1 MKKYLQIVFI
11 LLMIGVLAVFGLTTL
26 NKESM
31 FGGKSKQ
38 QSNVLKADPQETVES
53 FYSWYLEYEGN
64 PLSSGAYKMSEEL
77 SPTLVEKIAQELD
90 NMDKGS
96 ADPIICAQDKPD
108 NFSTSLIEVR
118 EAEARVSVKLGFS
131 TMEKQIEIGL
141 IQEDDQWLINEI
153 VCKGEVKKAPGN
165 EVVIY
170 FNNPNNVPDE
180 PTECGLVYGVERN
193 AITAEDQE
201 ERLRLVL
208 NELFQG
214 PTAAEQELGFTS
226 IFSEK
231 TEDALISVN
240 IQRDT
245 AFINLADIRDAV
257 PGANSSCGS
266 KNFKNQVK
274 ETVKHNTGISEVAF
288 AINGDPELFYNWMQQ
303 GCPNDEFCD
312 SQNFK

>member
-11 LLMIGVLAVFGLTTL
+11 LLMIGVLAIFGLTTL

-31 FGGKSKQ
+31 FGSKSKQ

-77 SPTLVEKIAQELD
+77 SPTLVEKIDQELD
-90 NMDKGS
+90 NMDKGG

-108 NFSTSLIEVR
+108 NLSTSLIDVR
-118 EAEARVSVKLGFS
+118 ETKARVSVKLKFPS
-131 TMEKQIEIGL
+131 MEKQIEVEL
-141 IQEDDQWLINEI
+141 IQENDQWLINEI
-153 VCKGEVKKAPGN
+153 VCKGEVKKAPAS

-170 FNNPNNVPDE
+170 FNNPNNIPDE
-180 PTECGLVYGVERN
+180 PTECGFVYGVERN
-193 AITAEDQE
+193 AITAADQE
-201 ERLRLVL
+201 QRLSLVL

-214 PTAAEQELGFTS
+214 PTAAEQELGFIS
-226 IFSEK
+226 IFSQE

-245 AFINLADIRDAV
+245 AFINLADIRNII
-257 PGANSSCGS
+257 PGANSSCSS
-266 KNFKNQVK
+266 KDFYNQIE

-303 GCPNDEFCD
+303 GCPNEEFCD